1 VLALVAAGLAAAIG
15 SADAN
20 RALLAAGV
28 AGLIAGG
35 VYALVLVVLR
45 TPELGSLLA
54 VLRRRAPAEV

>member
-1 VLALVAAGLAAAIG
+1 VGHPSTGKENAALREEI
-15 SADAN
+15 D
-20 RALLAAGV
+20 
-28 AGLIAGG
+28 GLIAGG